1 MISYA
6 DRIWTEGD
14 GLPYRQ
20 VVRVVLLV
28 EESEAADLMAGYRPG
43 QWSAVPVLSEDAA
56 LLVGV
61 PAAEAI
67 AALDAP

>member
-20 VVRVVLLV
+20 VVRVVLLL
-28 EESEAADLMAGYRPG
+28 EDSEAADLMAGYRPG
-43 QWSAVPVLSEDAA
+43 QSPPLLADAA
-56 LLVGV
+56 RVVGV
-61 PAAEAI
+61 PAAEVV
-67 AALDAP
+67 AALEPA

>member
-6 DRIWTEGD
+6 DRIWTGGDGD

-20 VVRVVLLV
+20 VVRVMLFI
-28 EESEAADLMAGYRPG
+28 EEAEAAELMAGYRPG
-43 QWSAVPVLSEDAA
+43 QSPPLLADAA
-56 LLVGV
+56 RVVGV

-67 AALDAP
+67 AALEPA

>member
-6 DRIWTEGD
+6 DRIFTEGD
-14 GLPYRQ
+14 GLPYRR

-28 EESEAADLMAGYRPG
+28 EESEAADFLAGYRPG
-43 QWSAVPVLSEDAA
+43 QSPPLLADAA
-56 LLVGV
+56 RIVGV

-67 AALDAP
+67 AALEPA

>member
-6 DRIWTEGD
+6 DRIWTGGDGD

-20 VVRVVLLV
+20 VVRVMLFI
-28 EESEAADLMAGYRPG
+28 EEAEAAELMAGYRPG
-43 QWSAVPVLSEDAA
+43 QSPPLLADAA
-56 LLVGV
+56 RGVGV

-67 AALDAP
+67 AALEPA

>member
-6 DRIWTEGD
+6 DRIWTGGDGD

-43 QWSAVPVLSEDAA
+43 QSPPLLADAA
-56 LLVGV
+56 RVVGV

-67 AALDAP
+67 AALEPA